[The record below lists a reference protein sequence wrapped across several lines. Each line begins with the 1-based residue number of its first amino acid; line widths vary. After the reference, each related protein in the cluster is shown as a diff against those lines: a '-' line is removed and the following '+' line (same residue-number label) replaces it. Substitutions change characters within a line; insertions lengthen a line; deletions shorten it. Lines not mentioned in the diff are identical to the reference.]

1 MKQRH
6 QNNHAKIAERLK
18 DYAKIEAVLTEVGH
32 QAVLEHARAGRSI
45 PVWRN
50 NQVVWER
57 IEVLSENPRPRGC
70 KKLQ

>member
-1 MKQRH
+1 M
-6 QNNHAKIAERLK
+6 AIAERLK
-18 DYAKIEAVLTEVGH
+18 DLAQIEAVLTEAVR

-57 IEVLSENPRPRGC
+57 LEIAG
-70 KKLQ
+70 Q

>member
-1 MKQRH
+1 M
-6 QNNHAKIAERLK
+6 AIAERLK
-18 DYAKIEAVLTEVGH
+18 DVAKIEAVLTEAVR

-57 IEVLSENPRPRGC
+57 LEIAGQSRMD
-70 KKLQ
+70 K

>member
-1 MKQRH
+1 MKQRR
-6 QNNHAKIAERLK
+6 QNDRAAIAERLK
-18 DYAKIEAVLTEVGH
+18 DLAKIEAVLTEAVR

-57 IEVLSENPRPRGC
+57 LEIEDQQRMDKEDRHS
-70 KKLQ
+70 

>member
-6 QNNHAKIAERLK
+6 QNDRAAIAERLK
-18 DYAKIEAVLTEVGH
+18 DLAKIEAVLTEAVR
-32 QAVLEHARAGRSI
+32 QAVLEHARAGRPI

-57 IEVLSENPRPRGC
+57 LEIEGQQRMDKEDC
-70 KKLQ
+70 HT

>member
-1 MKQRH
+1 MKQH
-6 QNNHAKIAERLK
+6 LQNDHTAIAERLQ
-18 DYAKIEAVLTEVGH
+18 DVAKIEAVLTEAVH

-57 IEVLSENPRPRGC
+57 LEIEGQQRMD
-70 KKLQ
+70 K

>member
-1 MKQRH
+1 MTQRC
-6 QNNHAKIAERLK
+6 QNDHMAIAERLK
-18 DYAKIEAVLTEVGH
+18 DVAKIEAVLTEAVR

-57 IEVLSENPRPRGC
+57 LEIEG
-70 KKLQ
+70 